1 MWSLYHRGSFNMK
14 PKSFQ
19 TLELFVLIII
29 YIIFY
34 VKLVYLL
41 FYFPLIFFTL
51 WKKCIID
58 EQSYQNAL
66 VYTARIHNRTGGN
79 GEPLC
84 WYGSGGGAGVM
95 MMVCPRRTAV
105 DCSSAAAPWVNSG
118 TCSAAAARCWWR
130 SCRATDPRNPATPSK
145 KRRRSSL
152 CREQPPSFFQR
163 LSFNHADV

>member
-1 MWSLYHRGSFNMK
+1 MWSLYHRVSFNMK

-19 TLELFVLIII
+19 NLELFVLIII
-29 YIIFY
+29 IH

-41 FYFPLIFFTL
+41 FYFPLFFAL
-51 WKKCIID
+51 LKKCITY

-66 VYTARIHNRTGGN
+66 VYTARIPNQKGGN

-84 WYGSGGGAGVM
+84 WYCSGGGAGVL
-95 MMVCPRRTAV
+95 MMVCPRRTAA
-105 DCSSAAAPWVNSG
+105 DSSSAAAPWVNSG

-130 SCRATDPRNPATPSK
+130 SCRATDPRTPAAPSK

-152 CREQPPSFFQR
+152 CREQPPLFSQH
-163 LSFNHADV
+163 LSFNHVSV